1 MGTNKGVPDSLAN
14 ALDEL
19 LSALDAFPEGSGV
32 HHITIERPTPP
43 KDSQASEIERLQSL
57 LRMERNQRHMD
68 KMAKEAQDKEIQDLR
83 NLLKQ
88 ERERCQRLTAE
99 KTAAQNRAEKLQDN
113 YNTLLRGNDT
123 RMTSM
128 RQKNETINRLQ
139 AENAELKRHYN
150 DMAEAFKSHM
160 SGDRCASMT
169 TPIGILPINSRGMR
183 QLADAYAHLASRY
196 NELCAAHKDC
206 DSLRTENENYDALF
220 RAVVETLKEFDP
232 KAGGFTKH

>member
-57 LRMERNQRHMD
+57 LRMERSQRHME
-68 KMAKEAQDKEIQDLR
+68 KMAKDAQEQELKNLR
-83 NLLKQ
+83 DCLKQ

-99 KTAAQNRAEKLQDN
+99 KTAEHNRAEKLQDN
-113 YNTLLRGNDT
+113 YNTLLRGNDA

-128 RQKNETINRLQ
+128 RQKNEAINRLQ
-139 AENAELKRHYN
+139 AENAELKRRYN
-150 DMAEAFKSHM
+150 DIAEAFKSHM
-160 SGDRCASMT
+160 SGDRCSSMT
-169 TPIGILPINSRGMR
+169 IS
-183 QLADAYAHLASRY
+183 
-196 NELCAAHKDC
+196 
-206 DSLRTENENYDALF
+206 SLI
-220 RAVVETLKEFDP
+220 
-232 KAGGFTKH
+232 